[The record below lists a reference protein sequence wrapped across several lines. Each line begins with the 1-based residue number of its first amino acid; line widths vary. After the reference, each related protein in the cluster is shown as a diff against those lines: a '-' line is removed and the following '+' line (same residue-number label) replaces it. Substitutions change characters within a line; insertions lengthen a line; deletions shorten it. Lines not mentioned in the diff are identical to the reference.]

1 MPIHIKGPSYIQT
14 TDFKGMI
21 SQFAYQMV
29 CVTKNNADNCKKDR
43 RCSMEVCH
51 DTPRVVSHLRR
62 RATRHRRVIYLVAF
76 VLILPMVLSPTRP
89 VAVYGYLV
97 ATYVPG
103 LFFPDPAAETGE
115 LNRFLVSPE
124 QVLRYQT
131 ELRDDLVDTRS
142 GHLFAIVRGDDGHL
156 RHAPIRTWNSFLPR
170 SLPDGL
176 SAWLDRKEL
185 PYLGDTVDLWVH
197 GNTVVAMGHYHPFGG
212 GPSDGDHRAQL
223 LSTYAEV
230 VVSNGVV
237 PMVFV
242 DGEVVSYTE
251 SVDVSD
257 DVFRSIRALEPGL
270 LMEVREMDIT
280 FEEPSPYMASFL
292 GYLERYRE
300 VELSDKNI
308 VADAVQVLVSEFKD
322 DYGLVFSDGFSPE
335 RYQIDVDKYT
345 MLRHL
350 QVVEM
355 WASSMGYYQRLARKR
370 MVAFE
375 SKAL

>member
-1 MPIHIKGPSYIQT
+1 
-14 TDFKGMI
+14 
-21 SQFAYQMV
+21 
-29 CVTKNNADNCKKDR
+29 
-43 RCSMEVCH
+43 MEVRH
-51 DTPRVVSHLRR
+51 DTPRVAGHVVR
-62 RATRHRRVIYLVAF
+62 RATRHRRLICLVAF

-89 VAVYGYLV
+89 IAVYGYLA

-131 ELRDDLVDTRS
+131 ELRDDLADTRG
-142 GHLFAIVRGDDGHL
+142 GHLFAIVRGGDGQL
-156 RHAPIRTWNSFLPR
+156 RHAPIRTWNSFLPPT
-170 SLPDGL
+170 LPDGL

-212 GPSDGDHRAQL
+212 GPSEGDHRAQL

-257 DVFRSIRALEPGL
+257 EVFRSIRALEPGL
-270 LMEVREMDIT
+270 LMEVREVTISLD
-280 FEEPSPYMASFL
+280 EPSPYLASFL
-292 GYLERYRE
+292 GYLERYRNI
-300 VELSDKNI
+300 ELDDRDK

-322 DYGLVFSDGFSPE
+322 DYGLVFAEGFGPE
-335 RYQIDVDKYT
+335 RYQVDVDKYT

-355 WASSMGYYQRLARKR
+355 WASTMGYYQRLARKR
-370 MVAFE
+370 EVAFA